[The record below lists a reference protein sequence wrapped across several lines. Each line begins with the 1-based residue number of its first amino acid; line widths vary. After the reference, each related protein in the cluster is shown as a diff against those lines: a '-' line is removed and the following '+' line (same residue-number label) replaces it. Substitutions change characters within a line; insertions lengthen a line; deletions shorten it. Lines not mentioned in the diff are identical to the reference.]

1 MSIDTMPTPRLRAGG
16 WYVLRQNEPVRA
28 QLVRETT
35 PGLLYEGEGERE
47 AREEKREELEVLKS
61 TGHPCEREGHPSIIS
76 CWKRCPP
83 TRRRRPPRTSE
94 AWRIGIVQESW
105 NRIRNH
111 GIDQRQDCK
120 LMQYGNSVLVPG
132 PI

>member
-61 TGHPCEREGHPSIIS
+61 TGHLVLGRRTCSTP
-76 CWKRCPP
+76 PP
-83 TRRRRPPRTSE
+83 TLPHTP
-94 AWRIGIVQESW
+94 
-105 NRIRNH
+105 
-111 GIDQRQDCK
+111 
-120 LMQYGNSVLVPG
+120 
-132 PI
+132 